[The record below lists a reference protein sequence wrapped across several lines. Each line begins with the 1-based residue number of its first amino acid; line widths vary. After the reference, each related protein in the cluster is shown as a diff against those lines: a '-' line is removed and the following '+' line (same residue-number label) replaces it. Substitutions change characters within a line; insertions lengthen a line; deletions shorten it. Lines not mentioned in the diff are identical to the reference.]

1 MKITIFDKLGEKV
14 CSVPVDDGSTY
25 YWKLMEEEYL
35 TVVFHSDR
43 VLPLKK
49 GHWCMAS
56 DELGRFEIVDL
67 PKPERS
73 AAYDGYDYPLRL
85 DRPWYKFKNRIYFFS
100 RGTVGGMEAKWSL
113 TDTLEA
119 HAAVL
124 LDNIKKLGFNYNG
137 TAYEVAIA
145 AEIPSDT
152 SKLVTFDSTSILD
165 AMTAIAEA
173 FEVEWWID
181 GHTIHFGRC
190 ETGEETTLEVDKELK
205 APLTRQD
212 DSSEKHGT
220 RLYAFGSTRNLN
232 DNYRRELK
240 NPFTIGWSQ
249 RLYSNKIRFTLAA
262 PGTGAGQNQYFT
274 KWWSSHFLV
283 KFNFAPLIGKAFK
296 FTVVEDSYNK
306 YEGEGDSG
314 GQYWCRWQGNP
325 VFEVDLGG
333 YTTSPI
339 NATPGS
345 YSATLIIGDPTGDQ
359 PTSGATSWIKSWEHA
374 PLDVFTFADLKLQK
388 KAVTS
393 RSTIAKTSDGAEHPF
408 EYLGT
413 LYDRDGNAIHNGDE
427 LYSLT
432 DGSTRPSASTKVA
445 VAHLATAY
453 VNRLYTTPIDGEA
466 DVAIQGIA
474 QTALKMP
481 PGTPYIDSEDNLDD
495 DDVTEIIKQYE
506 DIYPRA
512 LLTITD
518 VKEVDAQTV
527 DEDTKNVTY
536 WKAYR
541 IKAKMQDGKP
551 FNFDSEYIIPA
562 EDKPLSVHFES
573 GRLNGMDFEVVFNP
587 ENSSIDKQTF
597 EIVRNDTYTLELP
610 NENAK
615 PEVGDTLYMYNMDVT
630 FIDETLIAAAE
641 REVEERARKD
651 MEELRK
657 DDGTYTGSTN
667 AVLCEH
673 KRINLGYGQR
683 VKLVAPEYFSAK
695 DGHARE
701 SRIIAFNKN
710 IDDPY
715 TAEYTIGE
723 SAAYSQ
729 LGNLASEL
737 EETVY
742 YNGQIRN
749 ASNRTISIDL
759 YNRKIADLQ
768 SQVNQLRST
777 LNTKL
782 SRAEQDTAKEQITFG
797 KGITIGEYVSGK
809 FGSGGQIDLNGH
821 GELASLTLREFLEVP
836 EMRYNRISIQVGNS
850 WRAPG
855 GGIIYSVTPDTDGEG
870 NELATGIITL
880 HLEDGEIGTVA
891 IDDICQGLY
900 HDGMR
905 FDSNA
910 EADYDDGIGNFQFA
924 GFYTCYF
931 RIIEILEEGQRSVFR
946 YALRPTS
953 ERWPHSLHPKAAM
966 HFVAYGNFTDKER
979 QTSRYSTRTYER
991 YLKDV
996 NNWEFD
1002 KTMIAAQFGDLSN
1015 LAAFGYDMQGYS
1027 AYLNNIY
1034 MSGTIQ
1040 EMVELPARIE
1050 CNDTGDGFLGFGESC
1065 ILEFRVM
1072 QGWKDITDTVT
1083 SWKITR
1089 DSGDPANDAAWNLSA
1104 KAQAFDGTIT
1114 IAFNKEE
1121 NDLGVNSL
1129 VLSTIF
1135 YVEAKGETQ
1144 TIAQAQITL

>member
-1 MKITIFDKLGEKV
+1 MRITIFDKQAEKV
-14 CSVPVDDGSTY
+14 CSVPVDTGSTY

-35 TVVFHSDR
+35 SINFQSQT

-49 GHWCMAS
+49 GQWCYV
-56 DELGRFEIVDL
+56 DDRLGRFEIVEQ
-67 PKPERS
+67 PRPERATS
-73 AAYDGYDYPLRL
+73 ADGYDYALRL
-85 DRPWYKFKNRIYFFS
+85 DRPWAKFKNRIYFFK

-113 TDTLEA
+113 TDTLEH

-124 LDNIKKLGFNYNG
+124 LDNLNSLGFEYNG
-137 TAYEVAIA
+137 SPYEVAISEA
-145 AEIPSDT
+145 IPQET
-152 SKLVTFDSTSILD
+152 SKLVPFDKTSILD
-165 AMTAIAEA
+165 AMTAIAKA
-173 FEVEWWID
+173 FECEWWID
-181 GHTIHFGRC
+181 GKTIHFGKC
-190 ETGEETTLEVDKELK
+190 ETGEEITLEVDKELK

-212 DSSEKHGT
+212 DSTERHGT

-232 DNYRRELK
+232 DNYRRELN

-249 RLYSNKIRFTLAA
+249 RIYSNKIRFTLAA
-262 PGTGAGQNQYFT
+262 PGTGTGMNPHLT
-274 KWWSSHFLV
+274 KWWSSHFMIKL
-283 KFNFAPLIGKAFK
+283 NFAPFIGKVFK
-296 FTVVEDSYNK
+296 FTIAGGGEYT
-306 YEGEGDSG
+306 GEGDYG
-314 GQYWCRWQGNP
+314 GQYWCRWQNNP
-325 VFEVDLGG
+325 VFEIDLGG
-333 YTTSPI
+333 YATSQI
-339 NATPGS
+339 RATPGS
-345 YSATLIIGDPTGDQ
+345 NSATFIIGDPTGDQ
-359 PTSGATSWIKSWEHA
+359 PDSGASTWITSWEHEA
-374 PLDVFTFADLKLQK
+374 IDVFSFADIKLQQ

-393 RSTIAKTSDGAEHPF
+393 RSTLAKTSDGTEHTF
-408 EYLGT
+408 EYVGT
-413 LYDRDGNAIHNGDE
+413 LYDKDHNPIHQGEE
-427 LYSLT
+427 LYRIT
-432 DGSTRPSASTKVA
+432 DGTANPTANTKVTL
-445 VAHLATAY
+445 AHLATAY

-481 PGTPYIDSEDNLDD
+481 AGVPYIDSEDNLDED
-495 DDVTEIIKQYE
+495 EVTEVIKQYD

-512 LLTITD
+512 LLTIED

-541 IKAKMQDGKP
+541 IKAKMQDGSP
-551 FNFDSEYIIPA
+551 FNFDSEYIIPGD
-562 EDKPLSVHFES
+562 DKPLSVHFQS
-573 GRLNGMDFEVVFNP
+573 GKLNGMDFEVKFNP
-587 ENSSIDKQTF
+587 EKDSSDTRTF

-630 FIDETLIAAAE
+630 FIDETLIGAAE
-641 REVEERARKD
+641 REVEARARKD
-651 MEELRK
+651 IEELRK
-657 DDGTYTGSTN
+657 DDGTYTGNTDP
-667 AVLCEH
+667 VLCEA
-673 KRINLGYGQR
+673 KKIDLSYGQR
-683 VKLVAPEYFSAK
+683 VKLVAPEYFSSK
-695 DGHARE
+695 DNHSRS
-701 SRIIAFNKN
+701 SRIIAFSKN
-710 IDDPY
+710 LEDLYD
-715 TAEYTIGE
+715 AEYTIGE

-729 LGNLASEL
+729 LGSLADEL

-749 ASNRTISIDL
+749 SNDRTISIDL

-768 SQVNQLRST
+768 QQVNQLRST
-777 LNTKL
+777 LDTKL
-782 SRAEQDTAKEQITFG
+782 SRTEQDKAKEQINFA
-797 KGITIGEYVSGK
+797 KGITLGEYVSGK

-836 EMRYNRISIQVGNS
+836 ELRYNRVNIQVGNS

-855 GGIIYSVTPDTDGEG
+855 GGIVYSVVPDTDSQG

-880 HLEDGEIGTVA
+880 HLEDGEIGTIAV
-891 IDDICQGLY
+891 DDICQGIY
-900 HDGMR
+900 HDGMS
-905 FDSNA
+905 FENNA
-910 EADYDDGIGNFQFA
+910 EADYDDSIGNFKFA

-931 RIIEILEEGQRSVFR
+931 RIVEILEEGQRSVFR

-953 ERWPHSLHPKAAM
+953 ERWPHSLHPKPAM

-996 NNWEFD
+996 DNWEFT
-1002 KTMIAAQFGDLSN
+1002 KTMIGAQFGDLTN
-1015 LAAFGYDMQGYS
+1015 LDAFGYDMKGYS

-1040 EMVELPARIE
+1040 EMDELPIRIE
-1050 CNDTGDGFLGFGESC
+1050 CTDTGDGFLGFGESC
-1065 ILEFRVM
+1065 VLEFRVK

-1083 SWKITR
+1083 SWSITR
-1089 DSGDPANDAAWNLSA
+1089 DSADPPNDAAWNLSA

-1114 IAFNKEE
+1114 IAFTKQE
-1121 NDLGVNSL
+1121 NDLGVNAL

-1135 YVEAKGETQ
+1135 YVEAKGETG
-1144 TIAQAQITL
+1144 TPIAQAHITF